1 MYEIVVV
8 VINIVKE
15 RFVDTKGEIRSRNPK
30 IPKGKSEAVNLRR
43 TDNTLANRKRTKI
56 KKNTKN

>member
-15 RFVDTKGEIRSRNPK
+15 RFVDTKGEIRSRKSK
-30 IPKGKSEAVNLRR
+30 IPKGKSEAVNLRYQR
-43 TDNTLANRKRTKI
+43 GNQKP
-56 KKNTKN
+56 

>member
-15 RFVDTKGEIRSRNPK
+15 RFVDTKGEIRSRKSK
-30 IPKGKSEAVNLRR
+30 IPKGKSEAVNLDAKGVIRS
-43 TDNTLANRKRTKI
+43 RKTKI
-56 KKNTKN
+56 PKG

>member
-1 MYEIVVV
+1 M
-8 VINIVKE
+8 VKE

-30 IPKGKSEAVNLRR
+30 IPKGKSEAVNIRR

-56 KKNTKN
+56 TKNTKN